1 MTHTGSPPGSAV
13 PVLTDVVDWQR
24 GAPTAPAAAP
34 PNDPPQPAFGALSQD
49 DMVARIVSELQ
60 RQVDL
65 MLDYRLRE
73 TLTPVLTRLA
83 DALVREARA
92 ELASTLRDVVA
103 KAVSQELARQRL
115 R

>member
-1 MTHTGSPPGSAV
+1 MSNSGSPPSSAV

-24 GAPTAPAAAP
+24 AAAPAPPAAP
-34 PNDPPQPAFGALSQD
+34 PNEPAQPAFGALSQD

-65 MLDYRLRE
+65 VLDYRLRE

-103 KAVSQELARQRL
+103 KAVSQELVRQRL